1 MEDRDL
7 YYAKRL
13 SQMIQCKTISLK
25 DGFKEEEFLKLRNVI
40 KELFPL
46 MSNKASLTILGDDA
60 YLYKITGM
68 NETRNVMVMSHH
80 DVVDVT
86 GDWEYPPFDGVIKD
100 GKLWGRGTVDTKTPL
115 FAEFSAI
122 EELLNEGYKFP
133 VNVYLFSSHNEEAGG
148 DGAVLALDYFK
159 QNNITFEWIID
170 EGGAVIDPPMAGIS
184 SKCAMMAVHEKGRCT
199 AQLIASNKQGHAGLA
214 GNHQTPVMR
223 MAAFITEMDQ
233 KKPFIRKLHPEVRGM
248 FEALGPHMKFP
259 MSFVFKNLW
268 LFSGLLIKLM
278 PKLNAAA
285 GEMLGTGCTYR
296 KMSTEKDGTCNA
308 EEFLRCIS
316 ESDLDQDIHTMKQ
329 IASKYDIEVVIKENE
344 YYTPASLES
353 KGYKYIKNTVEKVFD
368 YAIAAPFILPAG
380 TDARRFTELTDATI
394 RFAPIDIDSQQYAS
408 VHGENENISVDK
420 IHLAVDFY
428 KELLKNYK

>member
-1 MEDRDL
+1 
-7 YYAKRL
+7 
-13 SQMIQCKTISLK
+13 
-25 DGFKEEEFLKLRNVI
+25 
-40 KELFPL
+40 
-46 MSNKASLTILGDDA
+46 
-60 YLYKITGM
+60 
-68 NETRNVMVMSHH
+68 
-80 DVVDVT
+80 
-86 GDWEYPPFDGVIKD
+86 
-100 GKLWGRGTVDTKTPL
+100 
-115 FAEFSAI
+115 
-122 EELLNEGYKFP
+122 
-133 VNVYLFSSHNEEAGG
+133 
-148 DGAVLALDYFK
+148 
-159 QNNITFEWIID
+159 
-170 EGGAVIDPPMAGIS
+170 
-184 SKCAMMAVHEKGRCT
+184 
-199 AQLIASNKQGHAGLA
+199 
-214 GNHQTPVMR
+214 MR

-308 EEFLRCIS
+308 EAFLRCIS